1 MTRIVVAIDGLAS
14 SGKTTLA
21 RLLAQR
27 LGYLHLNTGLL
38 YRGVAFLALSE
49 GVDVESPEQLVA
61 MLGRHTIQLRC
72 AEGDTTSAR
81 LFVDHQDVTQE
92 VQTPQVSE
100 ATSKAAR
107 HAEVRSALH
116 PLQRDAFPGANLVA
130 EGRDMGT
137 VVFPDAQVKFFIEAD
152 AAVRVERRI
161 AQLAD
166 SSGASHDELRQQ
178 MLKEI
183 VERDARDASRAVA
196 PTKPAPDSVIIDNST
211 APLEQ
216 VLTQMGEVA
225 RSKVCATA
233 K

>member
-1 MTRIVVAIDGLAS
+1 
-14 SGKTTLA
+14 
-21 RLLAQR
+21 
-27 LGYLHLNTGLL
+27 
-38 YRGVAFLALSE
+38 
-49 GVDVESPEQLVA
+49 
-61 MLGRHTIQLRC
+61 
-72 AEGDTTSAR
+72 
-81 LFVDHQDVTQE
+81 
-92 VQTPQVSE
+92 
-100 ATSKAAR
+100 
-107 HAEVRSALH
+107 
-116 PLQRDAFPGANLVA
+116 
-130 EGRDMGT
+130 MGT

-216 VLTQMGEVA
+216 VLTQMGDMV
-225 RSKVCATA
+225 RLKVKATPM
-233 K
+233 